1 MDATPTT
8 RQPAQVPPPIT
19 PGLRGLLTLAVGV
32 VVVAALYFGREVFI
46 PLVLAILLSFVLA
59 PVVSVLRRLHFG
71 RVPSV
76 IVAVLLAL
84 GIILGIGAVLGTQV
98 ASLAGD
104 LPRYQAT
111 VQQKVSGLQEGVLGR
126 ANALLQRINH
136 QVHDASQ
143 KASAAGCQG
152 AR

>member
-76 IVAVLLAL
+76 IVAVLL
-84 GIILGIGAVLGTQV
+84 
-98 ASLAGD
+98 D
-104 LPRYQAT
+104 LLIDLTSP
-111 VQQKVSGLQEGVLGR
+111 
-126 ANALLQRINH
+126 ALLAS
-136 QVHDASQ
+136 ASQ
-143 KASAAGCQG
+143 RPPRPDA
-152 AR
+152 